1 MRSVTVQCAK
11 AAPKVS
17 APATRCRACGSARV
31 RFWRVARASD
41 ARLAERPEYRLE
53 HCLDCGTAALADG
66 APEADSGPLYES
78 GTYRRPAPALDAL
91 IEPLRRLLRWERMR
105 FLPPPAEA
113 PRVFEVG
120 AGDGRFVEAL
130 AQHGYEAAGIEPYR
144 GSHSNGAAVTAVPLE
159 ELELE
164 PASQD
169 AVVLWHV
176 LEHLDDPGAALR
188 RIRPWLRPR
197 GTLVVAV
204 PNLSSLQAQLGGD
217 RWFHQD
223 VPRHRTQFSRAGAV
237 RLLERSGF
245 RVERVHSLLL
255 DQNLLG
261 MWQTLLNRLTR
272 EPDVFYRLVKRAGRT
287 SVRDAAVLALAGPAA
302 LPVAVLL
309 ELAASAV
316 GRGGSI
322 VLRCTPIES

>member
-1 MRSVTVQCAK
+1 MRSVTEERAEVA
-11 AAPKVS
+11 S
-17 APATRCRACGSARV
+17 AEGPPPPSCRACGSAGV
-31 RFWRVARASD
+31 RFWRFARASD
-41 ARLAERPEYRLE
+41 ARLAERPSFGLE
-53 HCLDCGTAALADG
+53 QCLDCGTAALADG
-66 APEADSGPLYES
+66 DAEDDSRPLYES
-78 GTYRRPAPALDAL
+78 GTYARPAPPLDAL

-113 PRVFEVG
+113 RHVFEIG

-130 AQHGYEAAGIEPYR
+130 ARRGYRAAGIEPYR
-144 GSHSNGAAVTAVPLE
+144 GPRSNGAAVAALPLE
-159 ELELE
+159 ELDLE
-164 PASQD
+164 SASQD

-176 LEHLDDPGAALR
+176 LEHLDDPGGALR

-204 PNLSSLQAQLGGD
+204 PNLSSLQARIGGD

-223 VPRHRTQFSRAGAV
+223 VPRHRTQFSRAGIV
-237 RLLERSGF
+237 RLVERSGF
-245 RVERVHSLLL
+245 RVESVHSLLL

-272 EPDVFYRLVKRAGRT
+272 EPDAFYRLVKRAGRT
-287 SVRDAAVLALAGPAA
+287 SPRDAAVLAVAGPLA
-302 LPVAVLL
+302 LPVSALL
-309 ELAASAV
+309 ELAASAF

-322 VLRCTPIES
+322 VLRCSPIED

>member
-1 MRSVTVQCAK
+1 MRTETDQREE
-11 AAPKVS
+11 AA
-17 APATRCRACGSARV
+17 ARCRACGGCV
-31 RFWRVARASD
+31 RFWRFARASD
-41 ARLAERPEYRLE
+41 PVLAQRSTFRLE
-53 HCLDCGTAALADG
+53 HCPDCGTAALADDG
-66 APEADSGPLYES
+66 LDERPLYES
-78 GTYRRPAPALDAL
+78 GTYARPPRPVDVL
-91 IEPLRRLLRWERMR
+91 IEPLRRLLRRERMR

-113 PRVFEVG
+113 PRVFEIG

-130 AQHGYEAAGIEPYR
+130 SRRGHEAAGIEPYR
-144 GSHSNGAAVTAVPLE
+144 GARSNGAAVAAIPLE
-159 ELELE
+159 ELDLG

-176 LEHLDDPGAALR
+176 LEHLDDPAGALR
-188 RIRPWLRPR
+188 RIRPWLRPG

-204 PNLSSLQAQLGGD
+204 PNLSSLQARIGGD

-223 VPRHRTQFSRAGAV
+223 VPRHRTQFSRAGVV

-287 SVRDAAVLALAGPAA
+287 SPRDAAVLAIAGPLA
-302 LPVAVLL
+302 LPVAALL
-309 ELAASAV
+309 ELGASAV
-316 GRGGSI
+316 GRGGSL
-322 VLRCTPIES
+322 VLRCLPIDN